1 METITPIG
9 LRLSDTLL
17 INMPANNEPAALR
30 LWRAK
35 RQKAGTQMDRSPSGT
50 NVPTSVILARL
61 VRDAP
66 AGHVTLAWL
75 MDHLRTRS
83 FGIVLL
89 LLGVCGLLPVLS
101 PLAGLLLFIAAF
113 QMIRAQAAPVFP
125 RRIAERPIATDELS
139 AMLLRI
145 IPALHYLERFICPR
159 WRTPFETTKRVIG
172 VAVLLLGVCLLAP
185 IPLSNIPIGLTVVL
199 LAFAYLEED
208 GVLLAVAFVLFA
220 AGAAILFSTVAA
232 VGWLTKG

>member
-1 METITPIG
+1 
-9 LRLSDTLL
+9 
-17 INMPANNEPAALR
+17 
-30 LWRAK
+30 
-35 RQKAGTQMDRSPSGT
+35 MDRSPSGT

-75 MDHLRTRS
+75 MDYLRTRS

-101 PLAGLLLFIAAF
+101 TLAGLLLFIAAF

-125 RRIAERPIATDELS
+125 RRIAERPIATDKLS

-172 VAVLLLGVCLLAP
+172 VAVLLLGVRRDTQEHVPHVGSPGQTAGVQHRFLPHRLKHAAELGPHILLDIVEA
-185 IPLSNIPIGLTVVL
+185 
-199 LAFAYLEED
+199 
-208 GVLLAVAFVLFA
+208 
-220 AGAAILFSTVAA
+220 
-232 VGWLTKG
+232 